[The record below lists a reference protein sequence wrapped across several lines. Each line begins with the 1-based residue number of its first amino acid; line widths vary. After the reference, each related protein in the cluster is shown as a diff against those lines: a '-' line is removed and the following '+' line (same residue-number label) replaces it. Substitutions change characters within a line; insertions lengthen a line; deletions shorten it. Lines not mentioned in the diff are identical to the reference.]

1 MNSSFCEKT
10 IRSLTMAVILA
21 WLVPWQ
27 LHGADS
33 SPNVTSAES
42 PDASGEEV
50 VSVDGSAAEEGESV
64 PAGISEEEIVQESET
79 ESDNDE
85 TAADEEAD
93 SDDSDDSEEEFDWD
107 DLDDLMG
114 DDEDEEG
121 EEEFTQWRGG
131 NTEFTGWL
139 NLSVGG
145 ADVQG
150 NRAEFQRRFGTPAG
164 AFGGVQGF
172 HFEKFVGENGMF
184 MIDGKS
190 MFGNQDFDFSMK
202 YDDSEVGQIAVGYQ
216 ENRSFYNGAGGYD
229 PVTDS
234 WFPLSQDE
242 LFVDRGMAW
251 ARGRL
256 AKEDWPVF
264 TFDYA
269 HVFAK
274 GNKDSLIWAPARSA
288 QGRGISSAFRS
299 IDESLDRVS
308 LGVRHTLGNTE
319 VGAGVRI
326 ETGSRSN
333 SLNERYD
340 PDSSS
345 ESRMTHQQITDT
357 DLFGAHTF
365 TQTRFNDRWFL
376 SSGYAITSLD
386 TDFRGDRIFALE
398 YDAVYDP
405 SLARG
410 PGFLGLTG
418 GSRVNQHVATLN
430 LMYQPWKGLTITPSV
445 RIEHQDMD
453 GRSTWLD
460 TPGSGVSRQ
469 GLSEQGFIDLSER
482 LEARYT
488 KLKHWVF
495 YLRGD
500 WLQGDGDLEE
510 RQLALTTGL
519 VDFERDTD
527 FSRFQQKYTVG
538 ANWYPLQRLSMGAQY
553 YRKIR
558 SNDFDHE
565 TDSVANTG
573 LNRYP
578 AYLNRYNFDV
588 DDVNFRVTVRPHSTL
603 TLVSRF
609 DYQQSNINVQK
620 DGLASLDAAE
630 QQAYIFSESVTWAPW
645 SRVYLQGNF
654 NYVLDDTTTPVS
666 QDPALTI
673 LVQDARNDY
682 WTASTIVGYLIDA
695 RTEIE
700 AQYQYYR
707 SDNYIDNSAF
717 TQPYGADDTDHGV
730 TVTLT
735 RRIRENLRWNLSYG
749 YFRHTSDT
757 YGGRND
763 YKAHLVSSGIQY
775 RF

>member
-1 MNSSFCEKT
+1 MNAFFCEKT

-33 SPNVTSAES
+33 QSSVSGAES
-42 PDASGEEV
+42 PAPSGDAVITGDSPSAEEDESVEAEVSGQEEKLPDSESGET
-50 VSVDGSAAEEGESV
+50 VSEG
-64 PAGISEEEIVQESET
+64 GG
-79 ESDNDE
+79 DDDDE
-85 TAADEEAD
+85 MEDL
-93 SDDSDDSEEEFDWD
+93 EEEFDWD
-107 DLDDLMG
+107 DFDDVLG
-114 DDEDEEG
+114 EDEEEG

-139 NLSVGG
+139 NFSVGG

-150 NRAEFQRRFGTPAG
+150 NQAEFQRRFGIPSG
-164 AFGGVQGF
+164 GFGGVQDF

-184 MIDGKS
+184 LIDGKS
-190 MFGNQDFDFSMK
+190 MLGNQDFDFSMK
-202 YDDSEVGQIAVGYQ
+202 YDDSELGYLAVGYQ
-216 ENRSFYNGAGGYD
+216 ESRSFYNGSGGYD
-229 PVTDS
+229 PATDS
-234 WFPLSQDE
+234 SFPLDQDE

-269 HVFAK
+269 HVFTK

-299 IDESLDRVS
+299 IDESSDRVS
-308 LGVRHTLGNTE
+308 LGVRHTLGNTDL
-319 VGAGVRI
+319 GGGVRI

-340 PDSSS
+340 PESSS
-345 ESRMTHQQITDT
+345 ESRMTQNQITDT
-357 DLFGAHTF
+357 DLFGAHSF
-365 TQTRFNDRWFL
+365 TETRFNERWFL
-376 SSGYAITSLD
+376 SSGYAVTSLD

-430 LMYQPWKGLTITPSV
+430 LMYQPVKGLTITPSI
-445 RIEHQDMD
+445 RIEHQDME

-482 LEARYT
+482 LEARYAR
-488 KLKHWVF
+488 LKHWVF

-527 FSRFQQKYTVG
+527 FSRFQHKYTVG
-538 ANWYPLQRLSMGAQY
+538 ANWYPMQRLSMGAQY

-565 TDSVANTG
+565 TDSVANAG

-588 DDVNFRVTVRPHSTL
+588 DDVNFRVTVRPHTTL

-609 DYQQSNINVQK
+609 DYQQSNINIQK
-620 DGLASLDAAE
+620 DGLASLDTAE
-630 QQAYIFSESVTWAPW
+630 QQAYIFSQSATWSPW
-645 SRVYLQGNF
+645 SKVYLQGNL
-654 NYVLDDTTTPVS
+654 NYVLDDTTTPLS
-666 QDPALTI
+666 QDPALTV
-673 LVQDARNDY
+673 LVQEAENDY
-682 WTASTIVGYLIDA
+682 WTASAIIGYLIDA

-717 TQPYGADDTDHGV
+717 TQPYGAEDTDHGV
-730 TVTLT
+730 TLTLT
-735 RRIRENLRWNLSYG
+735 RRIRENMRWNLSYG
-749 YFRHTSDT
+749 YFQHASDT

-763 YKAHLVSSGIQY
+763 YKAHLVSTGIQY